1 MSRNATCLICLAAFW
16 PATLVA
22 QEAGEVTDLDAIT
35 VTAPDQTAGSG
46 VAGLGLDQPGETA
59 LSGAALS
66 RQQGQGLAGMLGSV
80 AGVTIDQPAEEAG
93 MAVNIRGMQDVGRVA
108 VTIDGVRQNFA
119 RSGHG
124 ANGQFFADPE
134 MLRSVTVTRGPQGGA
149 GAVAGG
155 VALTTVGADDL
166 IDDGETQGGEVR
178 LRYGDLT
185 DTPTLHLAWAKRFD
199 NGLDLTFA
207 GTRTDEGDYRAG
219 NGDDIFAAQTKNS
232 LLAKVGY
239 ELASDQR
246 LQLGFSHLQED
257 YTTGKAAGTPRA
269 NTAINDTITLD
280 YSLNPSDRI
289 DLKATV
295 YLTETELDQRAL
307 LAGLTTRSYATRTT
321 GLKLGNIMLFDGLG
335 AEHSLTLGLEAFR
348 DKVATEDPDNTAG
361 TLTPSGERTVW
372 SLSAEDRMDFGRLA
386 LTFAAKAEGY
396 DLSSVDGGSD
406 GHGFTPRLGV
416 DFELN
421 EGLTLFA
428 SAAKTFRPP
437 ALSEALVNGSH
448 PPPADFDI
456 RPNPNLLPERGENL
470 ELGLS
475 LSAQDAFA
483 AGDSLTG
490 RLTAFRN
497 DLRDYI
503 GLEWQG
509 GFFDGY
515 YQYANISAVRIEGVE
530 LEAAYDSGRFFGSLS
545 AQSMRGIDR
554 TTGAELES
562 VSPDKLVLTA
572 GLRSADERTEYG
584 LRGTM
589 TGAKENMALGGERW
603 QTLDLFINHEVGE
616 NGLFSLTVNNL
627 TDQAYIPH
635 LSTEPAPGINAQAS
649 FTLRF

>member
-1 MSRNATCLICLAAFW
+1 MFRSPLCLLCLT
-16 PATLVA
+16 TLLPGPLLAQDSEVA
-22 QEAGEVTDLDAIT
+22 TDLDAIT
-35 VTAPDQTAGSG
+35 VTAPEG
-46 VAGLGLDQPGETA
+46 VAGVDLDQPAATGV
-59 LSGAALS
+59 SGDSLR
-66 RQQGQGLAGMLGSV
+66 RQQGTGLAGLLDGI
-80 AGVTIDQPAEEAG
+80 AGVTVDSPAEESG

-155 VALTTVGADDL
+155 VAMTTVGADDL
-166 IDDGETQGGEVR
+166 IPDGETQGGELR
-178 LRYGDLT
+178 LRYGNLSE
-185 DTPTLHLAWAKRFD
+185 TPTLHLAWAKRFD

-219 NGDDIFAAQTKNS
+219 NGQDIFAAQTKNS
-232 LLAKVGY
+232 LLAKFGY
-239 ELASDQR
+239 EFPSGQR
-246 LQLGFSHLQED
+246 LQLGLTHLAED
-257 YTTGKAAGTPRA
+257 YTTGKVAGTPRA
-269 NTAINDTITLD
+269 TTATNDTLTLD
-280 YSLNPSDRI
+280 YALNPSDLI
-289 DLKATV
+289 DLKATI

-307 LAGLTTRSYATRTT
+307 IAGLTTRSYATRTT
-321 GLKLGNIMLFDGLG
+321 GLKLGNVTLFDGLG
-335 AEHSLTLGLEAFR
+335 AEHTLTLGFEAFR
-348 DKVATEDPDNTAG
+348 DKVATEDPENTVG
-361 TLTPSGERTVW
+361 SLTPSGARSVW

-386 LTFAAKAEGY
+386 LTFAAKSEGY

-406 GHGFTPRLGV
+406 GHGFSPRVGI
-416 DFELN
+416 DFELTD
-421 EGLTLFA
+421 GLTIFA

-448 PPPADFDI
+448 PPPVDFDI
-456 RPNPNLLPERGENL
+456 RPNPNLLAERGDNL

-475 LSAQDAFA
+475 LSAQDAFT

-554 TTGAELES
+554 TTGVELES
-562 VSPDKLVLTA
+562 VAPDKLVLTA

-584 LRGTM
+584 LRGTL
-589 TGAKENMALGGERW
+589 TGAKENMGLGGERW
-603 QTLDLFINHEVGE
+603 QTLDLFIHYEVGE

-627 TDQAYIPH
+627 TDQAFIPH
-635 LSTEPAPGINAQAS
+635 RSTEPAPGLNAQAS